1 MHESARRY
9 CAGNNIP
16 HTGESTEIIKYQK
29 LENMNKTKVA
39 ERISTL
45 EVEIAQL
52 KKDLNI
58 PEEGIKKEVTERVKT
73 FSDVLSENL
82 ISNQEWEEQNVG
94 LSKDEIAY
102 RAIKLIAKAL
112 NEGWEPDWDDDDQYK
127 YYPYFEWS
135 VGSGF
140 SFFDYGC
147 VNSHSFLGS
156 RLYFKSSELAT
167 YAGKQ
172 FISIYND
179 YLN

>member
-1 MHESARRY
+1 
-9 CAGNNIP
+9 
-16 HTGESTEIIKYQK
+16 
-29 LENMNKTKVA
+29 MNKTKAA

-58 PEEGIKKEVTERVKT
+58 PEGGIKKEVTERVKT
-73 FSDVLSENL
+73 FDDVLSENL
-82 ISNQEWEEQNVG
+82 ISKDEWEKLITN
-94 LSKDEIAY
+94 LSKDEVAY
-102 RAIKLIAKAL
+102 KSIKLIAKTL
-112 NEGWEPDWDDDDQYK
+112 NEGWEPDWNDDDQYK

-140 SFFDYGC
+140 SFDGC
-147 VNSHSFLGS
+147 FCVISRSNLGS